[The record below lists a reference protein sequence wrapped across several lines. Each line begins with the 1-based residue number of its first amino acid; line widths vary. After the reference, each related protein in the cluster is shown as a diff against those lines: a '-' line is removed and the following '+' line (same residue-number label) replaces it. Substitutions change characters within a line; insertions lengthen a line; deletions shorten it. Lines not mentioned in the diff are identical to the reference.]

1 MFSFSFSFNSLASFA
16 IGGFNPS
23 AAAVGF
29 GFMALFALIGIILGP
44 NFSKLDTD
52 Q

>member
-1 MFSFSFSFNSLASFA
+1 MILLSTIT

-29 GFMALFALIGIILGP
+29 GFMVLFALVGLVAGP
-44 NFSKLDTD
+44 NFSKLDPD

>member
-1 MFSFSFSFNSLASFA
+1 MFSFSFNSLASFA

-29 GFMALFALIGIILGP
+29 GFMALFALIGITLGP

>member
-1 MFSFSFSFNSLASFA
+1 MFSFSFNSLASFA

-29 GFMALFALIGIILGP
+29 GFMALFALIGIFAGP
-44 NFSKLDTD
+44 NFSKIDPD

>member
-1 MFSFSFSFNSLASFA
+1 MFSFSLNSFASFT

-29 GFMALFALIGIILGP
+29 GFMALFALIGIFAGP
-44 NFSKLDTD
+44 NFSKLDPD